1 LQLLIIADKFT
12 NGAADFRL
20 YLTDLS
26 LFNTAVGSD
35 GTLKIVDGE
44 NIVMVDLEKIR
55 KGNSVA

>member
-12 NGAADFRL
+12 NGAAN
-20 YLTDLS
+20 S